1 MKKKTA
7 GCTCRGVLL
16 VRMLEE
22 LLQQPGPELVEHL
35 LQVDVGASVVVPQIR
50 VKVGEDLP
58 VLGVEEAVRL
68 GESLL

>member
-7 GCTCRGVLL
+7 GRTCRGVLL